1 MPIAQLKI
9 KGRGLAFSNQVHG
22 PARFSLPANRRRA
35 ALELYGLSPKME
47 NNPQLTNFTP
57 TSNIQTYAILTDG
70 SIHGPDQKISAS
82 QDAPYNG
89 KPITALLYLVDGI
102 SESTSAGLR
111 KLVPSLPQ
119 AFISGHFSDNLGQI
133 DNALDDTHVF
143 LAKWS
148 RAAAQAKEIW
158 LREKRLRTFGTPFNV
173 DEANPVAS
181 RLDHNCYDHITEP
194 YRSYN
199 PIYEFEIAVPFP
211 RNTGEGNCRVTAPVI
226 DESSKPKDV
235 EGQQKVP
242 EDEERAID
250 TPPALRNKIYI
261 QDMVM
266 HAANECI
273 SLYHHNVGDR
283 LIGKHLG
290 KQTAKGGGNV
300 KFPLLTRFSYP
311 HIRSTQTVSHHRS
324 SLRPHDRR

>member
-1 MPIAQLKI
+1 
-9 KGRGLAFSNQVHG
+9 
-22 PARFSLPANRRRA
+22 
-35 ALELYGLSPKME
+35 ME
-47 NNPQLTNFTP
+47 NNANPNP
-57 TSNIQTYAILTDG
+57 ATSPSIKVETYTIVTILADG
-70 SIHGPDQKISAS
+70 STQAIDVAAPGLEHSADS
-82 QDAPYNG
+82 G
-89 KPITALLYLVDGI
+89 KETADLLYLVEGL
-102 SESTSAGLR
+102 SESIITRLR
-111 KLVPSLPQ
+111 QLLPSLPDT
-119 AFISGHFSDNLGQI
+119 FINAHLCDNLGQI
-133 DNALDDTHVF
+133 DDTLDENHLF

-148 RAAAQAKEIW
+148 RAAAQPKEVW
-158 LREKRLRTFGTPFNV
+158 LREKRLRTFETPFNV

-181 RLDHNCYDHITEP
+181 RLDHNRYDHVTEP

-211 RNTGEGNCRVTAPVI
+211 RNTGDGNCRVTASVVGK
-226 DESSKPKDV
+226 SSKQKDV
-235 EGQQKVP
+235 EGQQNVP

-290 KQTAKGGGNV
+290 
-300 KFPLLTRFSYP
+300 
-311 HIRSTQTVSHHRS
+311 
-324 SLRPHDRR
+324 